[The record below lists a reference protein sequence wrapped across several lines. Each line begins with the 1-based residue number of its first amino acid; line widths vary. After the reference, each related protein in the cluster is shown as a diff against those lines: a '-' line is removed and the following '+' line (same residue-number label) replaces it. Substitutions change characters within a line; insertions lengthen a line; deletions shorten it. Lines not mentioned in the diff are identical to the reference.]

1 MVDEQFAV
9 TEDYQAK
16 LLSFM
21 LHNTEFCSVAAECLD
36 QEQFSNKALQWFFN
50 KVTSQTLTPV
60 LLQEE
65 MISAAQT
72 KEIKEKDISK
82 YIKTYNAIKQP
93 PLPTEETY
101 IREKMH
107 TFIRTQAVKR
117 AFLDALAPGG
127 LVASGQWDAV
137 AEEVTKATRAGLDI
151 MDMGL
156 DYFGSV
162 ETRADERANR
172 TKRWRIPT
180 GIPEWDSMSYG
191 GLKNKQAG
199 MIVGGTGRGK
209 SVLLQ
214 WLGRVGLL
222 LGKKVLYIT
231 MELDQEEIADR
242 FDSMFARV
250 RPQELEDYR
259 EEVLEGVGKYASM
272 YGGNLKIKHFPMDQA
287 TVGTLRSFV
296 QMLSHSGW
304 VPDLVL
310 VDYLDLLCPH
320 RTYQNK
326 VDEQDAVVKGLI
338 GFAQEFNVVL
348 WTATQLNRGGLVM
361 ETPDESAQAGYIG
374 RQYVMDMVV
383 FLAQTKEERED
394 EIMRIIL
401 SKNRNGR
408 LGRIKL
414 DTDYSFM
421 TFYREVAEED
431 EDGEDASGNTAPAQ
445 EGGEEESGVEEK
457 RDLQRLLLAC
467 TEDEPAVPEQRD
479 GEGDLHE
486 VSAPE
491 ESGESGDPSG
501 GDPVPEV

>member
-1 MVDEQFAV
+1 MSDEQFAV

-16 LLSFM
+16 LLAYM
-21 LHNTEFCSVAAECLD
+21 LHNSDFCGVAKDCLD

-50 KVTSQTLTPV
+50 RVTARTLTPT

-65 MISAAQT
+65 MISAT
-72 KEIKEKDISK
+72 KGGEIKDGDISK
-82 YIKTYNAIKQP
+82 YVETFSVIKQE
-93 PLPTEETY
+93 PLPVEQTY
-101 IREKMH
+101 IQEKMH

-117 AFLDALAPGG
+117 AFLDAMSPGG
-127 LVASGQWDAV
+127 LVATGQWEAV
-137 AEEVTKATRAGLDI
+137 AEEVTKATMAGLNI

-156 DYFGSV
+156 DYFASV
-162 ETRADERANR
+162 EARVTERANR

-180 GIPEWDSMSYG
+180 GIPEWDSLSYG

-199 MIVGGTGRGK
+199 LIVGGTGRGK

-222 LGKKVLYIT
+222 LGKKVLYVT
-231 MELDQEEIADR
+231 MELDQDEIADR

-250 RPQELEDYR
+250 RPQELDDYED
-259 EEVLEGVGKYASM
+259 VVIDGVNQYGSM

-296 QMLSHSGW
+296 QMLSHGGW
-304 VPDLVL
+304 TPDLVL

-326 VDEQDAVVKGLI
+326 VDEQDAVVKGLV

-348 WTATQLNRGGLVM
+348 WTASQFNRGGLVM

-383 FLAQTKEERED
+383 LMAQTKEERED
-394 EIMRIIL
+394 EVMRIIL

-408 LGRIKL
+408 VGRITL
-414 DTDYSFM
+414 DTDYSYM
-421 TFYREVAEED
+421 TFYRDKKGANDTE
-431 EDGEDASGNTAPAQ
+431 EDGEV
-445 EGGEEESGVEEK
+445 EESSDRVEEK
-457 RDLQRLLLAC
+457 RDLQLLLQSSAEIESAMSEQLLE
-467 TEDEPAVPEQRD
+467 EDDMFIVSAQVEPSD
-479 GEGDLHE
+479 GEDTT
-486 VSAPE
+486 
-491 ESGESGDPSG
+491 G